1 MWSQQTPQL
10 IKIHFAYNLSRELFH
25 TTCWSQKAVTLVHVI
40 LSLETWM
47 KEKSVS
53 ENGQSC
59 EGESWHANCEL
70 ALNCSAQKVPPYV
83 NGQSKPHGEV
93 WAQWGTD
100 AQPLHKERSHWR
112 QTWPLLM
119 LSATVVDSVP
129 CQNSTEQS
137 PLFTVAHKNYFWKI
151 WLKKMWFWEL

>member
-59 EGESWHANCEL
+59 EGENWHANCEL

-119 LSATVVDSVP
+119 LSATVVE
-129 CQNSTEQS
+129 C
-137 PLFTVAHKNYFWKI
+137 PLPELHWAEPTFYCGSQKLFLKNMV
-151 WLKKMWFWEL
+151 KKMWFWEL